1 MVPGIFRVLPTAD
14 DVLVLTGGT
23 YGPEAGIPGMLA
35 RFVVIGLV
43 VLYLSR
49 RWPDGRFAT
58 LTYAPEPEPRGR
70 A

>member
-1 MVPGIFRVLPTAD
+1 MPGIFRTVPTAD

-43 VLYLSR
+43 VVYLGR
-49 RWPDGRFAT
+49 RWPDGRFGS
-58 LTYAPEPEPRGR
+58 LTYAPEPVRR
-70 A
+70 RR